1 MIQLIFEYT
10 TLRLI
15 WWVLLGVLLIGF
27 AVTDGFDMGVGALL
41 PFVAK
46 TDTERRVAIN
56 TVGPVW
62 EGNQVWFILGGGAIF
77 AAWPALY
84 ALSFS
89 GFYLAMFLVL
99 FALILRPVGFKYR
112 SKRESIAWRRNWD
125 WALFVGGAVPALI
138 FGVAVGNALEGVPF
152 HFTDDLRPIYE
163 GNLFGL
169 LNPLA
174 LYCGLVSLS
183 MLVMHGAAWLAFK
196 AEGPVADRAAAF
208 GARAALVTAVLF
220 AGGGVLIW
228 LGAFGGYQVTS
239 PIVWDGPSNPLGKAV
254 AVEFGRLAEEF
265 PRHAV
270 AGGRAAAWHRRAAA
284 CRRRLRRAP
293 GRPDPARLQARDR
306 LHHRHCRPV
315 DVSGHPAVEYQPEQ
329 FAYRVRRLVEPG
341 YPSQHADRHRDP
353 AADRAGLHGLG
364 LQGAV
369 GQSQPGHD
377 REGRLVGLLS
387 SEKRRQTMW
396 YFAWILGLGLA
407 ATVGILN
414 ALWYELRTV
423 RERDAV
429 STPALPTP

>member
-1 MIQLIFEYT
+1 MIETLLAYT

-27 AVTDGFDMGVGALL
+27 AVMDGFDMGVGALL

-89 GFYLAMFLVL
+89 GYYLAMFLVL

-112 SKRESIAWRRNWD
+112 SKRESPTWRRNWD

-138 FGVAVGNALEGVPF
+138 FGVAVGNTLEGVPF

-163 GNLFGL
+163 GTLFGL

-196 AEGPVADRAAAF
+196 ADGTVADRAAAI
-208 GARAALVTAVLF
+208 GSKAALIAAILF

-228 LGAFGGYQVTS
+228 FGLLGGYEVTS
-239 PIVWDGPSNPLGKAV
+239 PIVWDGPSNPLGKTVVVNGQAWLQNFRHTPWLFV
-254 AVEFGRLAEEF
+254 VPGLGIAAPLLAALGF
-265 PRHAV
+265 
-270 AGGRAAAWHRRAAA
+270 RARK
-284 CRRRLRRAP
+284 
-293 GRPDPARLQARDR
+293 
-306 LHHRHCRPV
+306 
-315 DVSGHPAVEYQPEQ
+315 
-329 FAYRVRRLVEPG
+329 
-341 YPSQHADRHRDP
+341 
-353 AADRAGLHGLG
+353 AGLTFLMSKLG
-364 LQGAV
+364 VAC
-369 GQSQPGHD
+369 
-377 REGRLVGLLS
+377 
-387 SEKRRQTMW
+387 
-396 YFAWILGLGLA
+396 II
-407 ATVGILN
+407 ATVGLAMFPIILPSSSN
-414 ALWYELRTV
+414 PNDSLAVFDASSSRATLRNMLIATVVFLPIVLAYTAWVYSVLWGKVTEASI
-423 RERDAV
+423 ESAG
-429 STPALPTP
+429 STAY